1 MDFAQLRDALA
12 GIVAIPVTP
21 FAPDGTIDG
30 PAYRAV
36 LGHMV
41 DNGIRVVTP
50 NGNTSEYYALSA
62 AETRESLDLTVDA
75 VGTRAVVVAGVGGSV
90 PQAIEAAEYARA
102 AGAHAIMIHQ
112 PVHPYV
118 SRSGWV
124 EYHAQIAAAVPELGV
139 LTYLRNPSIDGSDL
153 SELAGRASN
162 LVAVK
167 YAVPDPVRFATVM
180 QGCDAS
186 DIVWIAGLAESSA
199 PGYFAYG
206 ATGFTS
212 GLVNLAPRLSLDM
225 LEALRIGDRRK
236 VMEIWAVIRPFEELR
251 ARNNSEHNVSVVK
264 EALAQLGLCSR
275 DVRPPIS
282 PLGEAD
288 RATVAGFL
296 GALVGDR
303 DLTEVAS

>member
-1 MDFAQLRDALA
+1 MEFPQLRDAMA

-21 FAPDGTIDG
+21 FAPNGAIDG

-36 LGHMV
+36 LNHMV
-41 DNGIRVVTP
+41 DHGIKVVTP
-50 NGNTSEYYALSA
+50 NGNTSEYYALSP
-62 AETRESLDLTVDA
+62 AETREVLDATVDA
-75 VGTRAVVVAGVGGSV
+75 VGITAVIVAGVGGSL
-90 PQAIEAAEYARA
+90 PQAVEAAEHARA

-112 PVHPYV
+112 PVHPSV

-124 EYHAQIAAAVPELGV
+124 DYQAEIAAAVPELGV
-139 LTYLRNPSIDGSDL
+139 VIYLRNPTIEGSDIG
-153 SELAGRASN
+153 ELAGRAPN

-180 QGCDAS
+180 QGCQAQN
-186 DIVWIAGLAESSA
+186 IVWIAGLAESSA

-212 GLVNLAPRLSLDM
+212 GLVNLAPELSLD
-225 LEALRIGDRRK
+225 LLDALRSGDREK
-236 VMEIWAVIRPFEELR
+236 VMGIWATIRPFEELR

-282 PLGEAD
+282 TLNDDD
-288 RATVAGFL
+288 RATVTGFL
-296 GALVGDR
+296 GALVGGR
-303 DLTEVAS
+303 DLARAAS

>member
-1 MDFAQLRDALA
+1 MDLHQLRAALA

-21 FAPDGTIDG
+21 FASDGLVDG
-30 PAYRAV
+30 PAYRRV
-36 LGHMV
+36 LENMV
-41 DNGIRVVTP
+41 DNGIKVVTP
-50 NGNTSEYYALSA
+50 NGNTSEYYALSP
-62 AETRESLDLTVDA
+62 AETRQVLDATVDA
-75 VGTRAVVVAGVGGSV
+75 VGTKAVIVAGVGGPL

-102 AGAHAIMIHQ
+102 AGANAIMIHQ

-124 EYHAQIAAAVPELGV
+124 EYHAAIASAVPELGV
-139 LTYLRNPSIDGSDL
+139 VTYLRNPSIEGSDL
-153 SELAGRASN
+153 NSLADRAPN

-180 QGCDAS
+180 QGCQNQG
-186 DIVWIAGLAESSA
+186 IVWIAGLAESSA

-212 GLVNLAPRLSLDM
+212 GLVNLAPKLSLDM
-225 LEALRIGDRRK
+225 LEALRLGDRDR
-236 VMEIWAVIRPFEELR
+236 VMEIWAIIRPFEELR
-251 ARNNSEHNVSVVK
+251 ARHNSENNVSVVK

-282 PLGEAD
+282 TLSEED
-288 RATVAGFL
+288 RALVAGFL
-296 GALVGDR
+296 GALVGR
-303 DLTEVAS
+303 ELTKVAS